1 MGFKD
6 VYLRQLAEQL
16 PGGEH
21 FHPLLDLIQQA
32 ASCEITNISGERIFG
47 QLDFQL
53 KSTPNLKVDCAE
65 SKIMYLANETAV
77 WLDEKSSSE
86 HDSLISARRKSARQ
100 SMMVSTEDTV
110 LLCLRKSKKEEKQRK
125 QRKYISKNASI
136 WGTMVI

>member
-6 VYLRQLAEQL
+6 VYLQQLAEQL

-21 FHPLLDLIQQA
+21 FHPSPDLIQQA

-53 KSTPNLKVDCAE
+53 KRAANLKVDCAE

-86 HDSLISARRKSARQ
+86 HDSLIS
-100 SMMVSTEDTV
+100 
-110 LLCLRKSKKEEKQRK
+110 
-125 QRKYISKNASI
+125 
-136 WGTMVI
+136 